1 MAEPM
6 LRRNDLPTARF
17 TDEEILPWTAAV
29 QVLKLKRTATKLAHP
44 IPAMPLSLR
53 I

>member
-6 LRRNDLPTARF
+6 LRLNDLPTARF
-17 TDEEILPWTAAV
+17 TDEEIPPWTAV
-29 QVLKLKRTATKLAHP
+29 HVLKLKRTATKLAHP
-44 IPAMPLSLR
+44 IPEMPLSIR

>member
-6 LRRNDLPTARF
+6 LQRNDLPTARF
-17 TDEEILPWTAAV
+17 TDEELPWTAAV
-29 QVLKLKRTATKLAHP
+29 HVLKLKRIATKLAHP
-44 IPAMPLSLR
+44 IPEMPLSMR